1 MGQRSTVRPL
11 APAAR
16 TSPLYILFVADS
28 SEDEQRW
35 DRLGNNPGGLVK
47 EGLLCVLAW
56 LPSALAL
63 AKGPCSKAGPKPLG
77 DGASQ

>member
-16 TSPLYILFVADS
+16 TSPLYITLVADS

-56 LPSALAL
+56 LPSTLAL
-63 AKGPCSKAGPKPLG
+63 AEDPCTKAGTKTIG
-77 DGASQ
+77 EGASQ